1 MAKKPLKPIETSFR
15 PNSEPDEGLDD
26 RFQQVQTQ
34 EAQEFVATAAFKGG
48 GRKKPKEKKIRITV
62 DLPPAMHA
70 KLKMLANRDNS
81 SIAAQ
86 GLAAI
91 EAWLEREEN
100 KINHVAHVA
109 RKFEEP

>member
-15 PNSEPDEGLDD
+15 PNDDSDQAIDD
-26 RFQQVQTQ
+26 RFQAVQTQ
-34 EAQEFVATAAFKGG
+34 QAQDFVATAAFKGG

-86 GLAAI
+86 GFAAI
-91 EAWLEREEN
+91 EEWLEREEN
-100 KINHVAHVA
+100 KIHYVDHVA
-109 RKFEEP
+109 RKID